1 MPNFVL
7 HQIEEITGRIKIFK
21 LGVDGIV
28 AYNAFETEIKKD
40 GTFDKELN
48 NVQAILEQYAQN
60 KSLPPTKFKELRGC
74 RDAYTEYEIKTRNL
88 RVYLFKEEKTGSIIL
103 WGGKKNTQIK
113 DISTFRKIKGAYI
126 ENKKLK

>member
-7 HQIEEITGRIKIFK
+7 HQIETITGRIKMFK
-21 LGVDGIV
+21 LSVDGIV
-28 AYNAFETEIKKD
+28 AYDAFENEIKKD
-40 GTFDKELN
+40 GTFVRELN

-88 RVYLFKEEKTGSIIL
+88 RVYLFKKKKRAASFFGEERKTHR
-103 WGGKKNTQIK
+103 KKI
-113 DISTFRKIKGAYI
+113 FRLSEK
-126 ENKKLK
+126 